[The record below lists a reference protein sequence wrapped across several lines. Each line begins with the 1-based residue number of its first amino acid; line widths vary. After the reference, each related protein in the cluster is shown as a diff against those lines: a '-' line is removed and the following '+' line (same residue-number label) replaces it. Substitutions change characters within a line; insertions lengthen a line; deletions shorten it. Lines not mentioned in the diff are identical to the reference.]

1 MKKTYFSISDY
12 RPARPKVIIKL
23 AATVTLTLFLMT
35 NNGQAS
41 TPDNYSVETKN
52 KIEDVRVAQL
62 PERSSSDVTFE
73 ESKLTIS
80 LHDNEATCADMM
92 NAAVQRLGLNSEV
105 LNSNSNLIDMMMD
118 ELQTVPASKVT
129 ADYDS
134 HDRSLEFVFM
144 LKGGLIASVSKSAD
158 SIDNDRVLLTFV
170 YKRNVVWA
178 GEVNLNE
185 VAEHIRSI
193 DSKL

>member
-12 RPARPKVIIKL
+12 RPVRPKVIIKL

-35 NNGQAS
+35 NDGHAA
-41 TPDNYSVETKN
+41 TPDNYIVDTKN
-52 KIEDVRVAQL
+52 KIEDVRSAQL
-62 PERSSSDVTFE
+62 SERSSSDVTFE

-80 LHDNEATCADMM
+80 LHDNEPTCADMM
-92 NAAVQRLGLNSEV
+92 NAAVQRLGLNDEEM
-105 LNSNSNLIDMMMD
+105 NSNSNLIDKMMD
-118 ELQTVPASKVT
+118 ELQTVPASRVT

-134 HDRSLEFVFM
+134 HDHSLEFVFM
-144 LKGGLIASVSKSAD
+144 LKGELIASVSKSAD

-185 VAEHIRSI
+185 VAKHIRSI